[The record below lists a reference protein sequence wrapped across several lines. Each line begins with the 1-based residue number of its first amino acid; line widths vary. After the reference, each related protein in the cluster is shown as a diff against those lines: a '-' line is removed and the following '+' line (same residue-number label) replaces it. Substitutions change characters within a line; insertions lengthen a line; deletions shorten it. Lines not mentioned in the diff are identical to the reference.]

1 MIPKTV
7 KVLAEF
13 TFHVWLAPRAR
24 LFVMAR
30 LTVAADMSIPLAPL
44 VRVPAP
50 VMAMSLKAPAT
61 LMPPH
66 DLEVPSVNPAPSEAL
81 FHRAMSPEPGEP
93 LAPEP
98 PDQTP
103 AVAPVRS
110 APAPVLVAFAARTDP
125 AVSTNKTTVV
135 ARWFIL
141 CIADFFDWHGR
152 RLIFKNR
159 NFFLFGCR
167 HQPLAPPPNPK
178 PNPLIR
184 FP

>member
-1 MIPKTV
+1 MIPKAV

-13 TFHVWLAPRAR
+13 TFQVWPAPRAR

-30 LTVAADMSIPLAPL
+30 LTVAADISIPLAPL

-66 DLEVPSVNPAPSEAL
+66 VLEVPSVNPAPSDEL
-81 FHRAMSPEPGEP
+81 FQRAMSPEPGEP

-110 APAPVLVAFAARTDP
+110 VPVPVLVAFAAQTGP
-125 AVSTNKTTVV
+125 AVSISIARVV
-135 ARWFIL
+135 VR
-141 CIADFFDWHGR
+141 
-152 RLIFKNR
+152 
-159 NFFLFGCR
+159 
-167 HQPLAPPPNPK
+167 
-178 PNPLIR
+178 
-184 FP
+184 